1 MLYLTWIGARRSL
14 HIITNAAKN
23 LCDGVEFWSWSCSR
37 WSQWWPEQRPREL
50 VKWEFPAPGNS
61 ASFLLSPPQPA
72 PPPPPPPQ
80 IYYSTIFPTSREQ
93 RNIVQL
99 CTDFFAPFK
108 QNRSSI
114 LYLIKSTWSDFSSQK
129 PWLWQYSHVW
139 IFSWRLLDLSIWITG
154 NCVRSFWPLRSMYRF
169 IATSFVDSLTPH
181 PVSEWVSEQRCKQ
194 ALTDVTQSGTQLSTH
209 RTSCCSL
216 QFSFFMV

>member
-14 HIITNAAKN
+14 HIITNAAQN
-23 LCDGVEFWSWSCSR
+23 LCDDVEFWSWSSSR

-50 VKWEFPAPGNS
+50 VKREFPVPGNS

-99 CTDFFAPFK
+99 CTNAEP
-108 QNRSSI
+108 QNSTK
-114 LYLIKSTWSDFSSQK
+114 IKWSDILLSDTSFLFQFYSFFYTQEHSSFDHAFIT
-129 PWLWQYSHVW
+129 QYP
-139 IFSWRLLDLSIWITG
+139 FL
-154 NCVRSFWPLRSMYRF
+154 F
-169 IATSFVDSLTPH
+169 IAYH
-181 PVSEWVSEQRCKQ
+181 Y
-194 ALTDVTQSGTQLSTH
+194 
-209 RTSCCSL
+209 
-216 QFSFFMV
+216 